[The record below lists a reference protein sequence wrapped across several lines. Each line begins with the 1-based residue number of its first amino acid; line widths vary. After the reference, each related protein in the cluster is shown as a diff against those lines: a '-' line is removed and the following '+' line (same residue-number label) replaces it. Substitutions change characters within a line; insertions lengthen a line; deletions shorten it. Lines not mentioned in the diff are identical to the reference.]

1 MHIILWYSRYLEEFL
16 KESTTIEG
24 SQLRQYMHSIRTEFS
39 KKDGETLLSWWDR
52 SPFHDVKQMSF
63 NILSIPATS
72 AEMERVFSMARRM
85 ITDDHH
91 RMTDDHGGHNDAGI
105 LVEEGIDHARPVDR

>member
-1 MHIILWYSRYLEEFL
+1 MYGSDRKCLAKMKCHSLDGTCMEPGPSLLERMTRHCFHGG
-16 KESTTIEG
+16 IG
-24 SQLRQYMHSIRTEFS
+24 
-39 KKDGETLLSWWDR
+39 
-52 SPFHDVKQMSF
+52 PFYEVKQIAF
-63 NILSIPATS
+63 DILSIPATS
-72 AEMERVFSMARRM
+72 ADMERVFSMSRRM